1 MECTTT
7 VGRGPNTNNPR
18 RTWTFEEERALIQ
31 GLKDLLARGMKADNG
46 FRSGYTLFLEQYM
59 QQQFPGTTI
68 RAEPHISSKITVWKK
83 NYGLLA
89 PLLQSGSGVG
99 WSETGHLLDVEDA
112 VWNDYVKVY
121 SKAKGLR
128 NKPWPFYSDW
138 VDIFGKDRATGEG
151 AEGFADAVQEVLS
164 NTGDDAPT
172 QNVRRGGVGLAF
184 ETNDNEIESSSPQG
198 VESSASGKGKR
209 VGKRKRVKDVEV
221 EVVGLL
227 STLCEKADQRW
238 GQMVERI
245 GVQHDAKEQRKV
257 LYEALKKIPML
268 STEQKFIVTK
278 YFCKN
283 KEEMDVFFSVDEDEK
298 ASMVKMILE
307 NRL

>member
-68 RAEPHISSKITVWKK
+68 RAEPHNSSKITVWKK

-138 VDIFGKDRATGEG
+138 LDIFGKYRATGKG
-151 AEGFADAVQEVLS
+151 AEGFADVVQE
-164 NTGDDAPT
+164 
-172 QNVRRGGVGLAF
+172 
-184 ETNDNEIESSSPQG
+184 G

-257 LYEALKKIPML
+257 LYEALKKFP
-268 STEQKFIVTK
+268 
-278 YFCKN
+278 C
-283 KEEMDVFFSVDEDEK
+283 
-298 ASMVKMILE
+298 
-307 NRL
+307 